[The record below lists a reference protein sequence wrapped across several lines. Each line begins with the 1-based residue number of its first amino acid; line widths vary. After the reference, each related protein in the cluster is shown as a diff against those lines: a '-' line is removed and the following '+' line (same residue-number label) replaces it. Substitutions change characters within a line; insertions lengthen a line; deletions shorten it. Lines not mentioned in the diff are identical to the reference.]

1 MTSTAE
7 LRTAITGLLG
17 FAAAEEEILLTA
29 AAAAAAGGGGADGDG
44 GGGGE
49 GPHRWGAVPLLAH
62 TTEFKTQQSERIR
75 ALRAGQVPP
84 AYGEID
90 HSSASVY
97 AGYAAR
103 TAQDVIGSSRA
114 TTACLID
121 GVRALA
127 DEDLLDPSRHPWLN
141 GRMLWLQIIV
151 RGFWHPTG
159 HIADFYLRHGQPD
172 RAVALQSHAMA
183 MARYLG
189 APDAARGMA
198 AYGLACAQAQ
208 SGLADEAAGTLAC
221 AVALN
226 PDLRANAGRDPD
238 LAALRDSGT
247 LAEILG

>member
-1 MTSTAE
+1 MMTSTVK
-7 LRTAITGLLG
+7 LRTVIIGLLG

-29 AAAAAAGGGGADGDG
+29 GAAGAAAGGADGG
-44 GGGGE
+44 TGE
-49 GPHRWGAVPLLAH
+49 GPHRWAAVPLLAH
-62 TTEFKTQQSERIR
+62 TTEFKTQQSERIG
-75 ALRAGQVPP
+75 ALRAGQTPP
-84 AYGEID
+84 PFGEID
-90 HSSASVY
+90 HASASVY

-121 GVRALA
+121 GVRALR

-141 GRMLWLQIIV
+141 GRMLWLQVIV

-159 HIADFYLRHGQPD
+159 HIADYYLRHGQPD
-172 RAVALQSHAMA
+172 RAVALQSHALA
-183 MARYLG
+183 TARYLG

-208 SGLADEAAGTLAC
+208 AGLADEAAEALAA

-238 LAALRDSGT
+238 LTALRDSGA
-247 LAEILG
+247 LAQILAGG